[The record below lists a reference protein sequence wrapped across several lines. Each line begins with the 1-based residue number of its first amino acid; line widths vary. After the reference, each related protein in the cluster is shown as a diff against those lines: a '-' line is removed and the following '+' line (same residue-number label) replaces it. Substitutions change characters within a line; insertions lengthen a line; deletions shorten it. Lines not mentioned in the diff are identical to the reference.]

1 MTQKNAT
8 PSKRHAEIIESNDI
22 SKLTWTVIKE
32 LTNTLIV
39 RHRITGEVK
48 VIDKV
53 VKQDEQ

>member
-8 PSKRHAEIIESNDI
+8 PSKRHAEIIEANGI